1 MVNIPEDGAQQGGAG
16 RAHVAGHGEPD
27 LEDESLE
34 EDDMI
39 IIVVKII
46 IIVKTIIILNLPSR
60 MSVLRAATVP
70 ALKGM
75 EAVTMK

>member
-1 MVNIPEDGAQQGGAG
+1 
-16 RAHVAGHGEPD
+16 
-27 LEDESLE
+27 
-34 EDDMI
+34 MI
-39 IIVVKII
+39 IIVIEII